1 MIPLEKVEKIK
12 QLLEDRNLELDGEFS
27 ILGRGGFGDVYKV
40 RKKNDKRSIFAAKII
55 SGYSYK

>member
-40 RKKNDKRSIFAAKII
+40 RKKMIKGQFLQLK
-55 SGYSYK
+55 